1 MCSYLPLTLDQ
12 AILSEQHIIATW
24 ISKHA
29 WLYRTDA
36 LYYDYAVT
44 QTANFNLLWKVTIMR
59 FNPET
64 KTYKL
69 FSALNAGEKV
79 SASVASKRFGIK
91 NISAEVSRIRQ
102 AGFAV
107 YANTRTA
114 GNHVEVTEYEI
125 GQPSRK
131 LIAAG
136 YKAMALGL
144 V

>member
-1 MCSYLPLTLDQ
+1 MKTYSINQ
-12 AILSEQHIIATW
+12 G
-24 ISKHA
+24 
-29 WLYRTDA
+29 
-36 LYYDYAVT
+36 
-44 QTANFNLLWKVTIMR
+44 
-59 FNPET
+59 T

-69 FSALNAGEKV
+69 FTALKSGEKV
-79 SASVASKRFGIK
+79 TASQAEKRFGIK
-91 NISAEVSRIRQ
+91 NISADVSRIRQ

-114 GNHVEVTEYEI
+114 GNHVQVTEYEI

-136 YKAMALGL
+136 YRALQLGL